1 MTLKT
6 YIRDPEEFFHFN
18 SHLIHPTILERA
30 TMLIEDKEEL
40 ISGLREIINYH
51 RVNITEDEI
60 RKAQDKLEDAIHASI
75 ERLYETNAP
84 SNLLDD
90 IKETLYRL
98 TEELGGLGYESSIE
112 HQDFFDT
119 IERFNYE

>member
-30 TMLIEDKEEL
+30 ATLIEDKEE
-40 ISGLREIINYH
+40 IIAGLQEVVKSNPVKIKEDAIRE
-51 RVNITEDEI
+51 
-60 RKAQDKLEDAIHASI
+60 AQDKLDDAINDAI
-75 ERLYETNAP
+75 ERLHETGAH
-84 SNLLDD
+84 SDMLDD

-98 TEELGGLGYESSIE
+98 TEELGSLGYQSSID
-112 HQDFFDT
+112 HQNFFDE
-119 IERFNYE
+119 IERYSYE